1 MSTTEL
7 NWLPIPLDFW
17 VPAGLKDFQQGWF
30 INLLRASLQSEH
42 MGYLILCEEGCS
54 GCPACL
60 WRVANAHHPEH
71 FKKHGSLVLACFNRA
86 QITGHRVLY
95 FQKLVE
101 KVNKQLPKIRKYRS
115 RKNGLSET
123 STRVHNGNG
132 FCSPSDSFSFDFDL
146 DSKNKE
152 INTNVLFE
160 EPTIVMREEQHFS
173 NSDIEAGAQRV
184 LAILRLP
191 ASSLRAGVAA
201 VEAEARRTRLSMDG
215 IVQHLA
221 TEAHRLDRRGTPP
234 EEFLDN
240 FLAQDAARLVL
251 EMVNLPIKENYVSR
265 IAAVLKAESKD
276 TGLDLQDTANRIT
289 RFATEGRQKGEKIDI
304 FYFEDVRWRS
314 NVRLNKAE
322 QRKLDNLEVNARVK
336 QKIRER
342 LGAS

>member
-1 MSTTEL
+1 MSTAEL

-86 QITGHRVLY
+86 QIAGHRVLY

-123 STRVHNGNG
+123 STGIHNGSEL
-132 FCSPSDSFSFDFDL
+132 CSPSGSLSFDFDL

-152 INTNVLFE
+152 INTNAFE
-160 EPTIVMREEQHFS
+160 EPTIVMREDQHFS
-173 NSDIEAGAQRV
+173 TSDIEAGARRI
-184 LAILRLP
+184 LYTLRLP
-191 ASSLRAGVAA
+191 ESSLRSAVAA
-201 VEAEARRTRLSMDG
+201 VEAEAKRTRLSMDG
-215 IVQHLA
+215 IVQSITDKA
-221 TEAHRLDRRGTPP
+221 NQEERRTTPRN
-234 EEFLDN
+234 EFLEG
-240 FLAQDAARLVL
+240 FLAQVCARRVL
-251 EMVNLPIKENYVSR
+251 EVLNLTVSDNRVSR
-265 IAAVLKAESKD
+265 VAASLKAESKD
-276 TGLDLQDTANRIT
+276 TGLGLEETASGVVQAASDARK
-289 RFATEGRQKGEKIDI
+289 RGEKVDI
-304 FYFEDVRWRS
+304 FYFEDTKWRS

-322 QRKLDNLEVNARVK
+322 QRKLGNLEGKARVK

-342 LGAS
+342 FGAS